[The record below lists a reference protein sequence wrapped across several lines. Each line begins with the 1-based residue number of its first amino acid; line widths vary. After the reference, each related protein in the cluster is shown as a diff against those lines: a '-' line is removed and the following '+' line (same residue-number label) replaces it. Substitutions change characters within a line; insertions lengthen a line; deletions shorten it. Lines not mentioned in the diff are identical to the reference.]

1 MMASFYY
8 YGQDPSGFC
17 FLVQIRAFCY
27 LNLTGV
33 TQFKYEKKTE
43 KNSGRSSKMTSPC
56 KWSISRTIDFMRLA
70 GTYFHEFQ
78 KYLGRYFDQNLYLKS
93 RIKDFKTTCHYS
105 LIRSSFVGILCRIAI
120 ENNQTPVPE
129 VTNLLCGLMEE
140 VTNSKGMK
148 HFP

>member
-1 MMASFYY
+1 MKRK
-8 YGQDPSGFC
+8 PS
-17 FLVQIRAFCY
+17 
-27 LNLTGV
+27 
-33 TQFKYEKKTE
+33 
-43 KNSGRSSKMTSPC
+43 SC
-56 KWSISRTIDFMRLA
+56 KWPVSRTIDLMRLA

-140 VTNSKGMK
+140 ATNSKGMK